1 MKKIL
6 FTNFFK
12 DTLKFFI
19 IINVSIA
26 LIVWVI
32 QAVNYLDFITKDGH
46 GFQVYFSYTIMNFPK
61 IFERILPL
69 IFFISLFY
77 KLQEYEQKNELLIFW
92 TVGIN
97 KLYFINM
104 VIFYSF
110 FFVFFQIILASY
122 VTPKA
127 QDKARSIIRN
137 SNIDF
142 FPSLIKEG
150 KFIDTVKNLTIF
162 IESKDL
168 DGNYNNI
175 FLEDLKLSSVSAQPG
190 KSQIIYAKKGL
201 LKNDNGKRYLELIN
215 GKIINNNNFKL
226 TSFSFKK
233 IDFNLSKYT
242 SKSTTFPKMQE
253 LSSMSLFKCLYY
265 YFKFK
270 GPFNSG
276 DKKTID
282 VFLICDKNSIKD
294 VKEEFFKR
302 FYKPINI
309 PLIALLTCLII
320 LVPKEHQKYNVLKFI
335 IFLVAVSIMV
345 ISEASLR
352 YIGQSVLGASFFI
365 FFPLILFLT
374 IYIILF
380 RKLKN

>member
-1 MKKIL
+1 
-6 FTNFFK
+6 
-12 DTLKFFI
+12 
-19 IINVSIA
+19 
-26 LIVWVI
+26 
-32 QAVNYLDFITKDGH
+32 
-46 GFQVYFSYTIMNFPK
+46 
-61 IFERILPL
+61 
-69 IFFISLFY
+69 
-77 KLQEYEQKNELLIFW
+77 
-92 TVGIN
+92 
-97 KLYFINM
+97 M

-122 VTPKA
+122 ITPKA
-127 QDKARSIIRN
+127 QDGARSIIRN

-175 FLEDLKLSSVSAQPG
+175 FLEDLKLSSVSAEPG

-201 LKNDNGKRYLELIN
+201 LKNDNGKRYLELID

-282 VFLICDKNSIKD
+282 VFLICDQNSIKD

-335 IFLVAVSIMV
+335 IFLAVVFIIV

-374 IYIILF
+374 IYINLF
-380 RKLKN
+380 IKLKN

>member
-335 IFLVAVSIMV
+335 IFLVAVSIIV

>member
-253 LSSMSLFKCLYY
+253 LSSMSL
-265 YFKFK
+265 
-270 GPFNSG
+270 
-276 DKKTID
+276 
-282 VFLICDKNSIKD
+282 
-294 VKEEFFKR
+294 
-302 FYKPINI
+302 
-309 PLIALLTCLII
+309 LLL
-320 LVPKEHQKYNVLKFI
+320 
-335 IFLVAVSIMV
+335 
-345 ISEASLR
+345 
-352 YIGQSVLGASFFI
+352 
-365 FFPLILFLT
+365 
-374 IYIILF
+374 
-380 RKLKN
+380 

>member
-168 DGNYNNI
+168 DGSYNNI

-335 IFLVAVSIMV
+335 IFLVAVSIIV